1 MFVPMSTSTGTD
13 QHCGS
18 PFFELNQYG
27 VMGMEQL
34 EFFVGVDWSSADHQV
49 CVVDMEGK
57 VCAQRS
63 FKHCGMGLTE
73 MADWIVRT
81 TQSSP
86 HKVGVAI
93 ETPRGPVVE
102 SLMRREFV
110 VYSINPKQLDR
121 YRDRFS
127 LAGAKDDRLDARV
140 LAETV
145 RLDRNHLRHLD
156 AQMPEAVTLRDC
168 SRLHGQLTADKLRL
182 TNQVREILWRYYP
195 QFLEI
200 YSDLSRLW
208 VLELWMLAPTPHKA
222 KRLRLNSVERLL
234 KKHRIRCID
243 AKTVKQCL
251 NAPSVAV
258 AAATTQGAVFQLKS
272 VIKRLT
278 LVIQQL
284 KETQREMDRLID
296 EFDKSFR
303 EQDDPEAIQRQRDVE
318 ILSSIPGVGRIVLA
332 TLLAEAS
339 DVLLL
344 RDYNALRALCGAAPV
359 TKRSGK
365 LYLVVR
371 RHAVN
376 PRLQQAIHHWA
387 QIAVQHDPVSKA
399 KYAAL
404 RARGHRHAR
413 ALRSVADRLLKVT
426 CVMLKNQQLF
436 DHNYLK
442 HELAA

>member
-1 MFVPMSTSTGTD
+1 MR
-13 QHCGS
+13 
-18 PFFELNQYG
+18 
-27 VMGMEQL
+27 MEQL
-34 EFFVGVDWSSADHQV
+34 EYFVGVDWSSADHQV
-49 CVVDMEGK
+49 CVVDIKGK

-63 FKHCGMGLTE
+63 FKHCGMGLAQ

-81 TQSSP
+81 TQSAP

-93 ETPRGPVVE
+93 ETPCGPVVE
-102 SLMRREFV
+102 SLMGREFV

-127 LAGAKDDRLDARV
+127 LAGAKDDRLDA
-140 LAETV
+140 
-145 RLDRNHLRHLD
+145 
-156 AQMPEAVTLRDC
+156 QMPEAMMLRDC

-182 TNQVREILWRYYP
+182 TNQMREILWRYYP

-222 KRLRLNSVERLL
+222 KRLRLSSVERLL

-318 ILSSIPGVGRIVLA
+318 ILSSIPSVGRIVLA

-365 LYLVVR
+365 LYQVAR
-371 RHAVN
+371 HHAVN
-376 PRLQQAIHHWA
+376 PRLRQAIYHWA
-387 QIAVQHDPVSKA
+387 RTAVQHDPVSKA
-399 KYAAL
+399 KYTAL
-404 RARGHRHAR
+404 RTRGHRHAR
-413 ALRSVADRLLKVT
+413 ALRSVADRLLKVA

>member
-1 MFVPMSTSTGTD
+1 
-13 QHCGS
+13 
-18 PFFELNQYG
+18 
-27 VMGMEQL
+27 
-34 EFFVGVDWSSADHQV
+34 
-49 CVVDMEGK
+49 
-57 VCAQRS
+57 
-63 FKHCGMGLTE
+63 
-73 MADWIVRT
+73 
-81 TQSSP
+81 
-86 HKVGVAI
+86 
-93 ETPRGPVVE
+93 
-102 SLMRREFV
+102 MR
-110 VYSINPKQLDR
+110 D
-121 YRDRFS
+121 
-127 LAGAKDDRLDARV
+127 
-140 LAETV
+140 
-145 RLDRNHLRHLD
+145 
-156 AQMPEAVTLRDC
+156 
-168 SRLHGQLTADKLRL
+168 
-182 TNQVREILWRYYP
+182 ILWRYYP

-222 KRLRLNSVERLL
+222 KHLRLSSVERLL

-243 AKTVKQCL
+243 AKTVEQCL
-251 NAPSVAV
+251 TAPSVA
-258 AAATTQGAVFQLKS
+258 ATAATTQGAVFQLKS
-272 VIKRLT
+272 VIERLT
-278 LVIQQL
+278 VVIRQL

-296 EFDKSFR
+296 EYDKSFR
-303 EQDDPEAIQRQRDVE
+303 EQDDLEAIQRQRDVE

-344 RDYNALRALCGAAPV
+344 RDYKALRALCGAAPV

-387 QIAVQHDPVSKA
+387 RTAVQHDPVSKA
-399 KYAAL
+399 KYTAL
-404 RARGHRHAR
+404 RARGHRHTR

-426 CVMLKNQQLF
+426 CTMLENQQLF

>member
-27 VMGMEQL
+27 VMRMEQL
-34 EFFVGVDWSSADHQV
+34 EYFVGVDWSSRDHQVGVDWSSRDHQV

-102 SLMRREFV
+102 SLMGREFV

-127 LAGAKDDRLDARV
+127 LAGAKDDRLDA
-140 LAETV
+140 
-145 RLDRNHLRHLD
+145 
-156 AQMPEAVTLRDC
+156 QMPEVVTLRDC

-182 TNQVREILWRYYP
+182 TNQMREILWRYYP

-222 KRLRLNSVERLL
+222 KRLRLSSVERLL

-243 AKTVKQCL
+243 AKTVKQCPQCTISSGSGG
-251 NAPSVAV
+251 NHPRSSVSAQKRHQ
-258 AAATTQGAVFQLKS
+258 AIDTRDSATQG
-272 VIKRLT
+272 
-278 LVIQQL
+278 
-284 KETQREMDRLID
+284 
-296 EFDKSFR
+296 
-303 EQDDPEAIQRQRDVE
+303 
-318 ILSSIPGVGRIVLA
+318 
-332 TLLAEAS
+332 
-339 DVLLL
+339 
-344 RDYNALRALCGAAPV
+344 
-359 TKRSGK
+359 
-365 LYLVVR
+365 
-371 RHAVN
+371 N
-376 PRLQQAIHHWA
+376 P
-387 QIAVQHDPVSKA
+387 
-399 KYAAL
+399 
-404 RARGHRHAR
+404 
-413 ALRSVADRLLKVT
+413 T
-426 CVMLKNQQLF
+426 
-436 DHNYLK
+436 
-442 HELAA
+442 

>member
-1 MFVPMSTSTGTD
+1 MD
-13 QHCGS
+13 Q
-18 PFFELNQYG
+18 LD
-27 VMGMEQL
+27 
-34 EFFVGVDWSSADHQV
+34 FFVGVDWSSTNHQV
-49 CVVDMEGK
+49 CVVDMKGK

-73 MADWIVRT
+73 MVDWIVRT

-102 SLMRREFV
+102 SLMGREFM

-145 RLDRNHLRHLD
+145 RLDRNHLRRLD
-156 AQMPEAVTLRDC
+156 AQMPEVVMLRDC

-182 TNQVREILWRYYP
+182 TNQMRNILWRYYP

-200 YSDLSRLW
+200 SSGPSRLW
-208 VLELWMLAPTPHKA
+208 VLELWMLAPTSHKA
-222 KRLRLNSVERLL
+222 KRLRLSSIERLL

-251 NAPSVAV
+251 TAPSVAV

-272 VIKRLT
+272 VIERLT
-278 LVIQQL
+278 VVIRQL

-296 EFDKSFR
+296 EYDKSFR
-303 EQDDPEAIQRQRDVE
+303 EQNDPEAIQRQRDVE

-387 QIAVQHDPVSKA
+387 QIAIQHDPVSKA
-399 KYAAL
+399 KYTAL
-404 RARGHRHAR
+404 RARGHRHTR

-426 CVMLKNQQLF
+426 CTMLKNQQLF

>member
-27 VMGMEQL
+27 VMRMEQL
-34 EFFVGVDWSSADHQV
+34 EYFVGVDWSSRDHQV
-49 CVVDMEGK
+49 CVVDMNGK

-102 SLMRREFV
+102 SLMGREFV

-127 LAGAKDDRLDARV
+127 LAGAKDDRLNARV

-145 RLDRNHLRHLD
+145 RLDRNHLRRLD
-156 AQMPEAVTLRDC
+156 AQMPEVVTLRDC

-182 TNQVREILWRYYP
+182 TNQMREILWRYYP

-222 KRLRLNSVERLL
+222 KRLRLSSVERLL

-339 DVLLL
+339 DILLL
-344 RDYNALRALCGAAPV
+344 RATY
-359 TKRSGK
+359 T
-365 LYLVVR
+365 
-371 RHAVN
+371 
-376 PRLQQAIHHWA
+376 A
-387 QIAVQHDPVSKA
+387 QIC
-399 KYAAL
+399 
-404 RARGHRHAR
+404 
-413 ALRSVADRLLKVT
+413 T
-426 CVMLKNQQLF
+426 
-436 DHNYLK
+436 
-442 HELAA
+442 

>member
-1 MFVPMSTSTGTD
+1 MD
-13 QHCGS
+13 Q
-18 PFFELNQYG
+18 LD
-27 VMGMEQL
+27 
-34 EFFVGVDWSSADHQV
+34 FFVGVDWSSTNHQV
-49 CVVDMEGK
+49 CVVDMKGK

-102 SLMRREFV
+102 SLMGREFV

-145 RLDRNHLRHLD
+145 RLDRNHLRRLD
-156 AQMPEAVTLRDC
+156 AQMPEVVMLRDC
-168 SRLHGQLTADKLRL
+168 SRLHGQLTADKVRL
-182 TNQVREILWRYYP
+182 NNQMRDILWRYYP

-200 YSDLSRLW
+200 SNGLSRLW

-222 KRLRLNSVERLL
+222 KRLRLSSIERLL

-251 NAPSVAV
+251 TAPSVAV
-258 AAATTQGAVFQLKS
+258 AAATAQGAVFQLKS
-272 VIKRLT
+272 VIERLAV
-278 LVIQQL
+278 VIRQL

-296 EFDKSFR
+296 EYDKSFR

-318 ILSSIPGVGRIVLA
+318 ILSSIPGVGKIVLA

-339 DVLLL
+339 DVLQL

-365 LYLVVR
+365 LCFVVR

-376 PRLQQAIHHWA
+376 PRLQQAVHYWA

-399 KYAAL
+399 KYTAL
-404 RARGHRHAR
+404 RARGHRHTR

-426 CVMLKNQQLF
+426 CTMLKNQQLF
-436 DHNYLK
+436 YHNYLK

>member
-1 MFVPMSTSTGTD
+1 MD
-13 QHCGS
+13 Q
-18 PFFELNQYG
+18 LD
-27 VMGMEQL
+27 
-34 EFFVGVDWSSADHQV
+34 FFVGVDWSSTDHQV
-49 CVVDMEGK
+49 CVVDMKGK

-73 MADWIVRT
+73 MVDWIVRT

-102 SLMRREFV
+102 SLMGREFV

-145 RLDRNHLRHLD
+145 RLDRNHLRRLD
-156 AQMPEAVTLRDC
+156 AQMPEVVTLRDC

-182 TNQVREILWRYYP
+182 TNQMREILWRYYP

-222 KRLRLNSVERLL
+222 KRLRLSSVERLL

-251 NAPSVAV
+251 NAPLAV

-344 RDYNALRALCGAAPV
+344 RDYKALRALCGAAPV

-387 QIAVQHDPVSKA
+387 RTAVQHDPVSKV
-399 KYAAL
+399 KYTAL
-404 RARGHRHAR
+404 RARGHRHTR

>member
-13 QHCGS
+13 QHYGS

-34 EFFVGVDWSSADHQV
+34 EYFVGVDWSSVDHQV
-49 CVVDMEGK
+49 CVVDMKGK

-63 FKHCGMGLTE
+63 FKHCGMGLAQ

-102 SLMRREFV
+102 SLMGREFV

-145 RLDRNHLRHLD
+145 RLDRNHLRRLD
-156 AQMPEAVTLRDC
+156 AQMPEVVMLRDC
-168 SRLHGQLTADKLRL
+168 SRLHGQLTADKVRL
-182 TNQVREILWRYYP
+182 NNQMRDILWRYYP

-200 YSDLSRLW
+200 SSGLSRLW

-222 KRLRLNSVERLL
+222 KRLRLSSIERLL

-251 NAPSVAV
+251 IAPSVAV
-258 AAATTQGAVFQLKS
+258 TAATAQGAVFQLKS
-272 VIKRLT
+272 VIERLT
-278 LVIQQL
+278 VVIRQL

-303 EQDDPEAIQRQRDVE
+303 EQDDPVAIQRQRDVE
-318 ILSSIPGVGRIVLA
+318 ILSSIPGVGRIILA

-344 RDYNALRALCGAAPV
+344 RDYNALRTLCGVAPV

-371 RHAVN
+371 RHVVN

-387 QIAVQHDPVSKA
+387 QIAIQHDPVSKA
-399 KYAAL
+399 KYTAL

-426 CVMLKNQQLF
+426 CTMLINQQLF

>member
-1 MFVPMSTSTGTD
+1 
-13 QHCGS
+13 
-18 PFFELNQYG
+18 
-27 VMGMEQL
+27 MEQL
-34 EFFVGVDWSSADHQV
+34 EYFVGVDWSSVDHQV
-49 CVVDMEGK
+49 CVVDIKGK

-63 FKHCGMGLTE
+63 FKHCGMGLAQ

-81 TQSSP
+81 TQSAP

-102 SLMRREFV
+102 SLMGREFV

-145 RLDRNHLRHLD
+145 RLDRNHLRRLD
-156 AQMPEAVTLRDC
+156 AQMPEVVTLRDC

-182 TNQVREILWRYYP
+182 TNQMREILWRYYP

-222 KRLRLNSVERLL
+222 KRLRLSSVERLL

-251 NAPSVAV
+251 TAPSVAV

-344 RDYNALRALCGAAPV
+344 RAAYYTQV
-359 TKRSGK
+359 
-365 LYLVVR
+365 
-371 RHAVN
+371 
-376 PRLQQAIHHWA
+376 
-387 QIAVQHDPVSKA
+387 
-399 KYAAL
+399 
-404 RARGHRHAR
+404 
-413 ALRSVADRLLKVT
+413 
-426 CVMLKNQQLF
+426 
-436 DHNYLK
+436 
-442 HELAA
+442 

>member
-27 VMGMEQL
+27 VMRMEQL
-34 EFFVGVDWSSADHQV
+34 EYFVGVDWSSRDHQV

-102 SLMRREFV
+102 SLMGREFV

-156 AQMPEAVTLRDC
+156 AQMPEVVTLRDC

-182 TNQVREILWRYYP
+182 TNQMREILWRYYP

-222 KRLRLNSVERLL
+222 KRLRSVERLL

-339 DVLLL
+339 DVLKETQ
-344 RDYNALRALCGAAPV
+344 REM
-359 TKRSGK
+359 
-365 LYLVVR
+365 
-371 RHAVN
+371 
-376 PRLQQAIHHWA
+376 
-387 QIAVQHDPVSKA
+387 
-399 KYAAL
+399 
-404 RARGHRHAR
+404 
-413 ALRSVADRLLKVT
+413 DRLIDEFAAAGRSFRCSGLPITHKS
-426 CVMLKNQQLF
+426 NQDLTS
-436 DHNYLK
+436 HTASRL
-442 HELAA
+442 

>member
-1 MFVPMSTSTGTD
+1 MFVPMSTSTGID

-27 VMGMEQL
+27 VMGMDQL
-34 EFFVGVDWSSADHQV
+34 DFFVGVDWSSTDHQV
-49 CVVDMEGK
+49 CVVDMKGK
-57 VCAQRS
+57 VCAHRS

-73 MADWIVRT
+73 MVDWIVRT
-81 TQSSP
+81 TQSAP

-102 SLMRREFV
+102 SLMGREFV

-127 LAGAKDDRLDARV
+127 LAGAKDDRLDA
-140 LAETV
+140 
-145 RLDRNHLRHLD
+145 
-156 AQMPEAVTLRDC
+156 QMPEAVMLRDC

-182 TNQVREILWRYYP
+182 TNQMRDILWRYYP

-222 KRLRLNSVERLL
+222 KRLRLSSIERLL

-251 NAPSVAV
+251 TVPSVAV

-272 VIKRLT
+272 VIERLT
-278 LVIQQL
+278 VVIRQL

-296 EFDKSFR
+296 EYDKSFR

-387 QIAVQHDPVSKA
+387 RTAVQHDPVSKA
-399 KYAAL
+399 KYTAL
-404 RARGHRHAR
+404 RARGHRHTR

-426 CVMLKNQQLF
+426 CTMLKNQQLF

>member
-1 MFVPMSTSTGTD
+1 MFVPMSTSTGED

-27 VMGMEQL
+27 VMGMDQL
-34 EFFVGVDWSSADHQV
+34 EFFVGVDWGSRDHQV
-49 CVVDMEGK
+49 CVVDMKGK

-73 MADWIVRT
+73 MVDWIVRT

-86 HKVGVAI
+86 YKVGVAI

-102 SLMRREFV
+102 SLMGHEFV

-156 AQMPEAVTLRDC
+156 AQMPEAMMLRDC

-222 KRLRLNSVERLL
+222 KHLRLSSIERLL

-251 NAPSVAV
+251 TAPSVAV

-272 VIKRLT
+272 VIERLT
-278 LVIQQL
+278 VVIRQL

-296 EFDKSFR
+296 EYDKSFR

-339 DVLLL
+339 DILLL
-344 RDYNALRALCGAAPV
+344 RDYNALRAFCGAAPV

-371 RHAVN
+371 RRAVN
-376 PRLQQAIHHWA
+376 PWLQQAIYHWA
-387 QIAVQHDPVSKA
+387 RTAVQHDPVSKA
-399 KYAAL
+399 KYTAL
-404 RARGHRHAR
+404 RTRGHRHAR
-413 ALRSVADRLLKVT
+413 ALRSVADRLLKVA

>member
-1 MFVPMSTSTGTD
+1 MGTD
-13 QHCGS
+13 Q
-18 PFFELNQYG
+18 LD
-27 VMGMEQL
+27 
-34 EFFVGVDWSSADHQV
+34 FFVGVDWSSRDHQV
-49 CVVDMEGK
+49 CVVDMKGK

-73 MADWIVRT
+73 MIDWIVRT

-102 SLMRREFV
+102 SLMGREFV

-145 RLDRNHLRHLD
+145 RLDRNHLRRLD
-156 AQMPEAVTLRDC
+156 AQMPEVVMLRDC
-168 SRLHGQLTADKLRL
+168 SRLHGQLTADKVRL
-182 TNQVREILWRYYP
+182 NNQMRDILWRYYP

-200 YSDLSRLW
+200 SNGLSRLW

-222 KRLRLNSVERLL
+222 KRLRLSSIERLL

-251 NAPSVAV
+251 TAPSVAV
-258 AAATTQGAVFQLKS
+258 AAATAQGAVFQLKS

-296 EFDKSFR
+296 EYDKSFR

-344 RDYNALRALCGAAPV
+344 RDYNALRALCGAAS
-359 TKRSGK
+359 RSESPAAAGHPP
-365 LYLVVR
+365 LGS
-371 RHAVN
+371 N
-376 PRLQQAIHHWA
+376 S
-387 QIAVQHDPVSKA
+387 AVQHDPVSKA

>member
-1 MFVPMSTSTGTD
+1 MD
-13 QHCGS
+13 
-18 PFFELNQYG
+18 
-27 VMGMEQL
+27 QL
-34 EFFVGVDWSSADHQV
+34 EFFVGVDWSSRDHQV
-49 CVVDMEGK
+49 CVVDMKGK

-63 FKHCGMGLTE
+63 FKHSGMGLTE
-73 MADWIVRT
+73 MVDWIVRT
-81 TQSSP
+81 TQSAP

-102 SLMRREFV
+102 SLMGREFV

-127 LAGAKDDRLDARV
+127 LAGAKDDRLDA
-140 LAETV
+140 
-145 RLDRNHLRHLD
+145 
-156 AQMPEAVTLRDC
+156 QMPEAVMLRDC

-182 TNQVREILWRYYP
+182 TNQMREILWRYYP

-222 KRLRLNSVERLL
+222 KRLRLSSIERLL

-251 NAPSVAV
+251 TAPSVAV

-272 VIKRLT
+272 VIERLT
-278 LVIQQL
+278 VVTRQL

-296 EFDKSFR
+296 EYDKSFR

-344 RDYNALRALCGAAPV
+344 RDYKALRALCGAAPV

-387 QIAVQHDPVSKA
+387 RTAVQHDPVSKA
-399 KYAAL
+399 KYTAL
-404 RARGHRHAR
+404 RARGHRHTR
-413 ALRSVADRLLKVT
+413 ALRSVADRLLNVT
-426 CVMLKNQQLF
+426 CTMLKNQQLF

>member
-1 MFVPMSTSTGTD
+1 M
-13 QHCGS
+13 
-18 PFFELNQYG
+18 
-27 VMGMEQL
+27 
-34 EFFVGVDWSSADHQV
+34 
-49 CVVDMEGK
+49 
-57 VCAQRS
+57 
-63 FKHCGMGLTE
+63 
-73 MADWIVRT
+73 
-81 TQSSP
+81 
-86 HKVGVAI
+86 
-93 ETPRGPVVE
+93 
-102 SLMRREFV
+102 
-110 VYSINPKQLDR
+110 DR

-156 AQMPEAVTLRDC
+156 AQMPEAMMLRDC

-222 KRLRLNSVERLL
+222 KHLRLSSIERLL

-251 NAPSVAV
+251 TAPSVAV

-272 VIKRLT
+272 VIERLT
-278 LVIQQL
+278 VVIRQL

-296 EFDKSFR
+296 EYDKSFR

-339 DVLLL
+339 DILLL
-344 RDYNALRALCGAAPV
+344 RDYNALRAFCGAAPV

-371 RHAVN
+371 RRAVN
-376 PRLQQAIHHWA
+376 PWLQQAIYHWA
-387 QIAVQHDPVSKA
+387 RTAVQHDPVSKA
-399 KYAAL
+399 KYTAL
-404 RARGHRHAR
+404 RTRGHRHAR
-413 ALRSVADRLLKVT
+413 ALRSVADRLLKVA